1 MATITSKGSLKIGYK
16 GSMFQ
21 KPKCEYEL
29 THVLPEGE
37 TPAETKLL
45 IEAFKKLFTKGF
57 AKLAAAREKAI
68 KSAMEGT
75 EKDWKKKPP
84 KDIAAATKVANQ
96 LIQQGVNSWRE
107 VEVPKLAAECIE
119 NVYIYM
125 EKKLKKKLNRK
136 KAKVVL
142 KIVVLVLIVVAAA
155 AISIATAGLAAPL
168 AAGITAGV
176 VLGMIGTGVTAL
188 VKSGQIIYKEY
199 SAYQGFLDK
208 IQKDID
214 NLQKAIDYEIKKKKA
229 AEYRKLGPKEKVKLL
244 MGGTKAHIKSLNKH
258 LDAAEAR
265 FILLR
270 KENLKAIVAAA
281 DAQENWD
288 KMSGHPD
295 KAVSAEGLKAKEIA
309 GRTKRTAEKFEEKL
323 KAFAKLKKEAK
334 DQLLALEKT
343 GEFSSDKV
351 TGLLKFAGDHQ
362 EFATSVAT
370 GGKTLFDLTKKLN
383 GVLKKLG

>member
-1 MATITSKGSLKIGYK
+1 MATLTSKGSLKIGYK
-16 GSMFQ
+16 GSLFQ

-29 THVLPEGE
+29 NHVLPEGE
-37 TPAETKLL
+37 TPTETKLL
-45 IEAFKKLFTKGF
+45 VEAFKKLFTKGF

-68 KSAMEGT
+68 KSAMEAT

-84 KDIAAATKVANQ
+84 KDMDAAVKVANQ
-96 LIQQGVNSWRE
+96 MIQQGVDVWRN
-107 VEVPKLAAECIE
+107 VEVPKLAEECIE
-119 NVYIYM
+119 NVYAYM

-176 VLGMIGTGVTAL
+176 VIGMIATGVTAL
-188 VKSGQIIYKEY
+188 VKSGQIVYKEY
-199 SAYQGFLDK
+199 NAYQGFLDK
-208 IQKDID
+208 IKKDVDAIE
-214 NLQKAIDYEIKKKKA
+214 KAIDYEIKKKKA

-244 MGGTKAHIKSLNKH
+244 MGGTKAHVKSLNKH

-265 FILLR
+265 FILMR
-270 KENLKAIVAAA
+270 KENLKAIAAA
-281 DAQENWD
+281 AEAKEHWD
-288 KMSGHPD
+288 KMSSHPN
-295 KAVSAEGLKAKEIA
+295 KAVSAEALKAKEMA
-309 GRTKRTAEKFEEKL
+309 GRTARTAEKFDEKL
-323 KAFAKLKKEAK
+323 KAFAKLKTEVKA
-334 DQLLALEKT
+334 QLLRLDKT

-351 TGLLKFAGDHQ
+351 TGVLKFAGDHQ
-362 EFATSVAT
+362 EFAQSVVT